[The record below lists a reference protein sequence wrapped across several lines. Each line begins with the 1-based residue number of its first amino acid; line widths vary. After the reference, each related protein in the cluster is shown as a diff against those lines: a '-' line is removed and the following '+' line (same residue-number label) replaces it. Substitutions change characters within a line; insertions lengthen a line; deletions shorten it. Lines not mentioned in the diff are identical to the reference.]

1 MSTPPMGQG
10 RTTHSISP
18 GVSALWPRARS
29 SRSMSCRQRSAASAV
44 PFFTFSAATATLSL
58 QKGFGE
64 EDVLWHAYARICSRT
79 KVREPPS
86 VSG

>member
-1 MSTPPMGQG
+1 
-10 RTTHSISP
+10 
-18 GVSALWPRARS
+18 
-29 SRSMSCRQRSAASAV
+29 MSCRQRSAASAV